1 MGDWIDALVRETLFS
16 VRMTPREFRAKVN
29 AIDERARAKQGFV
42 PRVVRSYNLP
52 RRGNV
57 VYFVQGPPKTPIKIG
72 TTIDLSLRLCGLQNG
87 NGFDVHVLGWI
98 PGGRD
103 EEQRIHRLFA
113 DDRKHGEWF
122 RPSKALVSFIEENAE
137 KPLGR

>member
-1 MGDWIDALVRETLFS
+1 MGDWIDALTREALYS
-16 VRMTPREFRAKVN
+16 VRMTSREFRAKVN
-29 AIDERARAKQGFV
+29 AIDSRARAKQGFV

-98 PGGRD
+98 YGGRE

-113 DDRKHGEWF
+113 RDRKHGEWF
-122 RPSKALVSFIEENAE
+122 RPSSALLSYIAE
-137 KPLGR
+137 HATKPASR